1 MVQTQNRND
10 HEDEDEDEEKKKEDE
25 DGSDLLRVDGPVS
38 YSCWVY
44 RNQAGRP
51 TLIHNFGDIHV
62 HRSGCSTKED
72 LYMSIEELIAETMH
86 TAIDFDVIDFFFEGA
101 RHECYN
107 TIQKQ
112 PRSEMLNQGAINRL
126 EREFAPCLC
135 LANMQRCQ
143 QGFPAGRIHA
153 SDIRIVLGMNDQF
166 VIPDI
171 ENKKSLAWK
180 YFKYIVFNQIYH
192 IKDKKIR
199 KELSKMYSEI
209 KALSREDL
217 QEHTYTPL
225 MDIYLLGR
233 LFRSYEPLPD
243 QTPKYAFHNAPV
255 QNAVIYSGD
264 YHKNIYDKFFNEIGA
279 EILYSFN
286 SPEISKEVGPAQC
299 VRIPTLVNDRYR
311 LYLPMVSDFENEEHP
326 ETIESLYKRF
336 ENKPPLYNYAITK
349 EEKKVQS
356 LRPYQILFYG
366 QKFTQ
371 PKYKKPRL
379 EGPQA
384 KRQRTG

>member
-1 MVQTQNRND
+1 MVMKLVQTQNRN
-10 HEDEDEDEEKKKEDE
+10 EDEDD
-25 DGSDLLRVDGPVS
+25 SDFNLLRVDGPVA

-62 HRSGCSTKED
+62 HRSGCSIKDED

-112 PRSEMLNQGAINRL
+112 PQSEMLNQGALNRL

-153 SDIRIVLGMNDQF
+153 SDIRKVLGMNDQF

-180 YFKYIVFNQIYH
+180 YFKYIVFNQINH

-199 KELSKMYSEI
+199 KELSKMYSKI

-217 QEHTYTPL
+217 
-225 MDIYLLGR
+225 
-233 LFRSYEPLPD
+233 
-243 QTPKYAFHNAPV
+243 
-255 QNAVIYSGD
+255 
-264 YHKNIYDKFFNEIGA
+264 
-279 EILYSFN
+279 
-286 SPEISKEVGPAQC
+286 
-299 VRIPTLVNDRYR
+299 
-311 LYLPMVSDFENEEHP
+311 
-326 ETIESLYKRF
+326 
-336 ENKPPLYNYAITK
+336 
-349 EEKKVQS
+349 
-356 LRPYQILFYG
+356 
-366 QKFTQ
+366 
-371 PKYKKPRL
+371 
-379 EGPQA
+379 
-384 KRQRTG
+384 